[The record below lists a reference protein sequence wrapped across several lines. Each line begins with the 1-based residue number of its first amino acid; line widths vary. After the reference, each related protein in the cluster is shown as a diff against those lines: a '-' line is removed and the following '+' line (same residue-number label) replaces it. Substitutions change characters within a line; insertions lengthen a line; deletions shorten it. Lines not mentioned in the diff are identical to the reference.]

1 MPKPLLEGGTGT
13 QSILQEMPEFLPDR
27 LEAGTHN
34 MPGIAGLLAGVRYVR
49 ERGEGNICR
58 RERQLTLMT
67 AELLR
72 ELPGVRVYAAP
83 GLRDQTGVL
92 SFTAEGWDCET
103 LAEKLAEADIALRA
117 GLHCSPLAHRTAGT
131 LSAGTLRVSFS
142 DFSTPQD
149 VGRFFEEVKR
159 LIS

>member
-1 MPKPLLEGGTGT
+1 MYPADTYFKTIGSWNPWSRLA
-13 QSILQEMPEFLPDR
+13 ILRQ
-27 LEAGTHN
+27 A
-34 MPGIAGLLAGVRYVR
+34 LA
-49 ERGEGNICR
+49 
-58 RERQLTLMT
+58 

-72 ELPGVRVYAAP
+72 ELPGIRVYAAP
-83 GLRDQTGVL
+83 GLRDQIGVL
-92 SFTAEGWDCET
+92 SFTVEGWDCET